1 MNVTL
6 ILLLFLVAIQY
17 YGKLAKRPNIVL
29 IIKNVMIH
37 IKNYIHIMLNITR
50 N

>member
-1 MNVTL
+1 MNATL

-17 YGKLAKRPNIVL
+17 YGKLVKRPNIVL
-29 IIKNVMIH
+29 ITKNIMIH
-37 IKNYIHIMLNITR
+37 IITNYIHMSNITR